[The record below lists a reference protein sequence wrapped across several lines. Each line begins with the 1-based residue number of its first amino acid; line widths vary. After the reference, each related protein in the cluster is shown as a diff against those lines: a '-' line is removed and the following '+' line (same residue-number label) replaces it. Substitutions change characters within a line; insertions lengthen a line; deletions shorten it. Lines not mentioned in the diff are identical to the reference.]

1 VYINAELIMEGNMKC
16 SDFYSNCRR
25 SLSIFI
31 ILSAVMLCHIPSASS
46 MDYLFGVK
54 GGYFVWDPF
63 IKRIGVSQFEQID
76 TGSGVLYGP
85 VFSIL
90 FAADLSLS
98 VSGLFGTQSAYWTSI
113 DYYEGS
119 TNPRTGT
126 FSLEMDR
133 IDVDTALSYRLTEN
147 LKIFAGYKY
156 QRSVMTQEAVTYE
169 RGSSDI
175 TTRYENVEITMPVNG
190 PALGLGVSA
199 PLGERYFLAAN
210 LSALYMIGKFDF
222 KGYELEYQ
230 GSTPA
235 VPSKDSTN
243 KITGIKLNIRGI
255 NFEPTIGASMG
266 DGMPI
271 FTLGLRGQW
280 SQTKI
285 VDGDEIVD
293 EEKWCNDYQYGIFV
307 SIVQPL

>member
-1 VYINAELIMEGNMKC
+1 M
-16 SDFYSNCRR
+16 
-25 SLSIFI
+25 
-31 ILSAVMLCHIPSASS
+31 PSASS
-46 MDYLFGVK
+46 MDYLLGIK

-76 TGSGVLYGP
+76 TGNGVLYGP

-90 FAADLSLS
+90 FAPDLSLS

-113 DYYEGS
+113 DYYEGVV
-119 TNPRTGT
+119 NPRTGT
-126 FSLEMDR
+126 FSIEMDR

-147 LKIFAGYKY
+147 FKIFAGYKY
-156 QRSVMTQEAVTYE
+156 QHSVLTQKAVTYE

-175 TTRYENVEITMPVNG
+175 TTRYENIEVTMPVNG
-190 PALGLGVSA
+190 PAIGLGFSA
-199 PLGERYFLAAN
+199 PVGDRYFLAAN
-210 LSALYMIGKFDF
+210 LSALYMWGNFGSKSE
-222 KGYELEYQ
+222 ELEYQ
-230 GSTPA
+230 GNTPA
-235 VPSKDSTN
+235 TPSKYN
-243 KITGIKLNIRGI
+243 KFETTGIKLNIRGI

-285 VDGDEIVD
+285 INGDEIVE

-307 SIVQPL
+307 SIVQPF